1 MTSPWKPKR
10 DFGSILLG
18 STSERGLTRRIRVQA
33 LLTSSLVVANFIGA
47 LCAIGLATVGIPL
60 PSIFLPHLWWV
71 HFIALPIYVV
81 MAFIVGIG
89 WGTYAV
95 TRELKWATDNRAP
108 TAKEAKRFRR
118 APRMLVTLQAFLWGG
133 AVLTFTLMYGIGE
146 PDLIPKVFFV
156 VAMSGA
162 VVVAISQLLI
172 EFSLRPVAA
181 QVITAGYRP
190 RRRGGIRIRT
200 GVSWLV
206 GSGIPL
212 VGIILVML
220 FGTFRYETSKM
231 DLFVGVIVLA
241 VIALSTGLLLT
252 ILSSTSVTDPIR
264 SVRNG
269 MESVANGNVDV
280 DLAVYD
286 GTELGDLQAGF
297 NTMVGGLRERD
308 RMRDIFGRHVGR
320 DVAAAALESDPE
332 LGGAERTVGIVFV
345 DVIGST
351 ALATERSPSE
361 VVEALNTFFSVIVGS
376 VESHRGLVNKFE
388 GDAVL
393 AIFGAPITLD
403 DSAAA
408 ALESAREITHRLTSE
423 VPYLSAGVGV
433 GYGRVVAGNVG
444 AIERFEYTVIG
455 DPVNESARLS
465 ELAKRD
471 PARPLAS
478 GRTLDAAG
486 AEESRHWEQVETL
499 TLRGRS
505 QDTVVYAALTPD
517 SAAGAHADTD
527 AEA

>member
-1 MTSPWKPKR
+1 MTFPWKPRR

-18 STSERGLTRRIRVQA
+18 STAERGLTRRIRVQA
-33 LLTSSLVVANFIGA
+33 LLTSSLVVANLIGA
-47 LCAIGLATVGIPL
+47 LCAIALATVGIPL
-60 PSIFLPHLWWV
+60 PSIFLPQLWWV
-71 HFIALPIYVV
+71 HFIALPIYVF
-81 MAFIVGIG
+81 MAFVVGIG

-108 TAKEAKRFRR
+108 TAAEARRFRR
-118 APRMLVTLQAFLWGG
+118 APRTLVTLQALLWGG
-133 AVLTFTLMYGIGE
+133 AVLTFTLMYGILE

-190 RRRGGIRIRT
+190 RRRGGIRTRT
-200 GVSWLV
+200 IVSWLV

-212 VGIILVML
+212 IGIILVMF
-220 FGTFRYETSKM
+220 FGTFRYETTKM

-264 SVRNG
+264 SVRTG
-269 MESVANGNVDV
+269 MAAVADGDVDV
-280 DLAVYD
+280 DVAVYD

-297 NTMVGGLRERD
+297 NAMVGGLRERD
-308 RMRDIFGRHVGR
+308 HMRDIFGRHVGR
-320 DVAAAALESDPE
+320 EVAAAALDSDPE
-332 LGGAERTVGIVFV
+332 LGGAERTVGVVFV

-351 ALATERSPSE
+351 SLAAERTPSE
-361 VVEALNTFFSVIVGS
+361 VVEALNTFFSVIVRS
-376 VESHRGLVNKFE
+376 VETHRGLVNKFE

-393 AIFGAPITLD
+393 AIFGAPISLD
-403 DSAAA
+403 DCAAA
-408 ALESAREITHRLTSE
+408 ALSSAREIAHRLTAD
-423 VPYLSAGVGV
+423 VPYLSAGIGV
-433 GYGRVVAGNVG
+433 SYGRVVAGNVG

-478 GRTLDAAG
+478 GRTLEAAG
-486 AEESRHWEQVETL
+486 RAESRRWEEAETL

-505 QDTVVYAALTPD
+505 EDTVVFAARIRD
-517 SAAGAHADTD
+517 ADTATD
-527 AEA
+527 A

>member
-1 MTSPWKPKR
+1 MTSPWKPRR
-10 DFGSILLG
+10 DYGSILLG

-33 LLTSSLVVANFIGA
+33 LLTSSIVVANFIGA

-71 HFIALPIYVV
+71 HFIALPIYIALAFVV
-81 MAFIVGIG
+81 GVG
-89 WGTYAV
+89 WGTYVV
-95 TRELKWATDNRAP
+95 TRELRWSIDNRAP

-118 APRMLVTLQAFLWGG
+118 APRKLVTLQALLWSG
-133 AVLTFTLMYGIGE
+133 AVITFTLMYGISE

-172 EFSLRPVAA
+172 EFSLRPIAA
-181 QVITAGYRP
+181 QVVTAGYRP
-190 RRRGGIRIRT
+190 RRRGGIRTRT
-200 GVSWLV
+200 VTSWIV

-212 VGIILVML
+212 AGIILVTF

-231 DLFVGVIVLA
+231 DLFVGVVVLA
-241 VIALSTGLLLT
+241 AIALSTGILLT

-264 SVRNG
+264 SVRTG
-269 MESVANGNVDV
+269 MESVARGDVDV
-280 DLAVYD
+280 DIAVYD

-320 DVAAAALESDPE
+320 DVAEAALESDPE
-332 LGGAERTVGIVFV
+332 LGGAERTVGVVFV

-351 ALATERSPSE
+351 SLAAERSPSE
-361 VVEALNTFFSVIVGS
+361 VVEALNSFFSVIVQS
-376 VESHRGLVNKFE
+376 VESHHGLVNKFE

-393 AIFGAPITLD
+393 AIFGAPIALED
-403 DSAAA
+403 AAAA
-408 ALESAREITHRLTSE
+408 ALSSAREIAHRLTAD
-423 VPYLSAGVGV
+423 VPYLSAGIGV
-433 GYGRVVAGNVG
+433 SYGRVVAGNVG

-486 AEESRHWEQVETL
+486 DAESKRWEHAETI

-505 QDTVVYAALTPD
+505 EDTVVYAAHIPV
-517 SAAGAHADTD
+517 ADERESTSSHL
-527 AEA
+527 

>member
-1 MTSPWKPKR
+1 MTSTWKPKR

-18 STSERGLTRRIRVQA
+18 SSGERGLARRIRVQA
-33 LLTSSLVVANFIGA
+33 LLTSSLVVANLIGA

-71 HFIALPIYVV
+71 HFIALPIYVG

-89 WGTYAV
+89 WGTYSV
-95 TRELKWATDNRAP
+95 TRELKWATDNRVP
-108 TAKEAKRFRR
+108 TADEARRFRR
-118 APRMLVTLQAFLWGG
+118 APRALVRMQAVLWGG
-133 AVLTFTLMYGIGE
+133 AVITFTLMYGIGE

-190 RRRGGIRIRT
+190 RRRGGIRTRMV
-200 GVSWLV
+200 VSWLV

-212 VGIILVML
+212 IGIILLMF
-220 FGTFRYETSKM
+220 FGTFRHETSKM

-264 SVRNG
+264 SVRTG
-269 MESVANGNVDV
+269 MEAVADGDVDV
-280 DLAVYD
+280 DVAVYD

-297 NTMVGGLRERD
+297 NAMVGGLRERD

-320 DVAAAALESDPE
+320 DVAAAALDTDPE
-332 LGGAERTVGIVFV
+332 LGGAERTVGVVFV

-351 ALATERSPSE
+351 SLAAERTPTE
-361 VVEALNTFFSVIVGS
+361 VVEALNTFFSVIVKS

-393 AIFGAPITLD
+393 AIFGAPIALE

-408 ALESAREITHRLTSE
+408 ALESAREIAHRLTSD
-423 VPYLSAGVGV
+423 VPYLSAGIGV
-433 GYGRVVAGNVG
+433 SYGRVVAGNVG

-486 AEESRHWEQVETL
+486 DAESRHWEEAETL

-505 QDTVVYAALTPD
+505 EDTVVFAARIPD
-517 SAAGAHADTD
+517 ADAD
-527 AEA
+527 A